1 MVPRATARGTIG
13 KKRRNDE
20 TDYTVI
26 KPPFPKPESLL
37 RAYFNSH
44 GDIHYQCHLCVTI
57 KEKGPRVQRIITIFR
72 VVKITVQLCLRD
84 QACHSPP

>member
-13 KKRRNDE
+13 QKRRNDE
-20 TDYTVI
+20 TDYTFI
-26 KPPFPKPESLL
+26 KPPFPEPESLL

-44 GDIHYQCHLCVTI
+44 GGTCYQRHLCVII

-72 VVKITVQLCLRD
+72 VVKITAQLCLRD